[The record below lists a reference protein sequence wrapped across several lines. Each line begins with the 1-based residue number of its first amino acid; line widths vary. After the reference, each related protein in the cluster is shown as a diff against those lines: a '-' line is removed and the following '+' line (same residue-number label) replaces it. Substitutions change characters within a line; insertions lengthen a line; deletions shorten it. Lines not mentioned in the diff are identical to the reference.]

1 MNIYTLKKELE
12 KVKSDY
18 NNALKKVFHYLE
30 LRDEGIERKIYSRS
44 VE

>member
-12 KVKSDY
+12 KVKIDY

-30 LRDEGIERKIYSRS
+30 LRDDGMSEKYTAGSNE
-44 VE
+44 